1 VNGRIWGGSLTSPPP
16 QMLHARQMEPYA
28 SRLPCPRNLTTLT
41 SSIYLCSTP
50 DDAISLYLCTPAEAD
65 ASESMAD
72 EEALYCSEEFLHV
85 VGRRHHHRSGGFPIT
100 KASESDQFAWQIEQ
114 HPILFALHPPNVLRS
129 R

>member
-1 VNGRIWGGSLTSPPP
+1 VRESHFTTAPDASCSSNGAVCFPATLSSEFDHI
-16 QMLHARQMEPYA
+16 
-28 SRLPCPRNLTTLT
+28 NL
-41 SSIYLCSTP
+41 IYLL
-50 DDAISLYLCTPAEAD
+50 LYLCTPAEAD
-65 ASESMAD
+65 ASMAD
-72 EEALYCSEEFLHV
+72 EEALYCSEDFLHV